1 MDWSAIGVDKMQ
13 KKIELA
19 DYVLTNISNKRTVEV
34 WDMKK
39 QYSCVTLFNLA
50 LSSRQL
56 ARAEYGLSFST
67 KSRMVHSTGLS
78 TDISDNLYMWV
89 FSECQWKYLGITNE
103 GILVGFVILLLLITY
118 LL

>member
-1 MDWSAIGVDKMQ
+1 
-13 KKIELA
+13 
-19 DYVLTNISNKRTVEV
+19 
-34 WDMKK
+34 MKK

-78 TDISDNLYMWV
+78 TDISDNLYM
-89 FSECQWKYLGITNE
+89 
-103 GILVGFVILLLLITY
+103 
-118 LL
+118 